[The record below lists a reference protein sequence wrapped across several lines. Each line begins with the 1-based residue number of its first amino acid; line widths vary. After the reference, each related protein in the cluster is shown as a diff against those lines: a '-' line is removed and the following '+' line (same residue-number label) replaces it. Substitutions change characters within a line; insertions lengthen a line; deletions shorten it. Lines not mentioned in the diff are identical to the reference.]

1 MLCQSCQKNE
11 ATVHLTQVVAGETKK
26 VDLCQA
32 CSKEKGL
39 NDPAGFSLADL
50 LMGMGENVE
59 PKPSTPS
66 VSPEKKKK
74 RKAASAVCLSCGY
87 NEEAFQKSGRLGCP
101 DCYTAFGEG
110 VSKVLKSM
118 HRGIEH
124 VGKVPE
130 RLKSRFA
137 VAEKIRVLEQELD
150 EAVASENYE
159 KAAKC
164 RDEIREIKDESASES
179 ALMES

>member
-1 MLCQSCQKNE
+1 
-11 ATVHLTQVVAGETKK
+11 
-26 VDLCQA
+26 
-32 CSKEKGL
+32 
-39 NDPAGFSLADL
+39 
-50 LMGMGENVE
+50 MGMGENAE
-59 PKPSTPS
+59 LKPPTPS
-66 VSPEKKKK
+66 ISLKKENGKQSPLFASLAVTT
-74 RKAASAVCLSCGY
+74 RKP
-87 NEEAFQKSGRLGCP
+87 FKSPRLGCP
-101 DCYTAFGEG
+101 DCYTAFTKK

-118 HRGIEH
+118 HRGVEH

-137 VAEKIRVLEQELD
+137 VADRIRVLEQELD

-164 RDEIREIKDESASES
+164 RDEIREIMGGPAPES